1 MKAVMSNY
9 AAKTFE
15 RLTVNVSCR
24 MAILGPSPPY
34 EYPADDQLE
43 RVEEVAE
50 QDGREHDEVRQ
61 HLVAERAKC
70 GANRHEEHH
79 VAKHE
84 VDQVAEQKLSR

>member
-1 MKAVMSNY
+1 MSNY

-15 RLTVNVSCR
+15 RLTVDVPCR

-84 VDQVAEQKLSR
+84 VDQVAEQKLSK